1 MEGKTKGSVSEEKV
15 MDIQKFDCEGLL
27 LIKPDVFSD
36 ERGHF
41 LETFSYAKY
50 AALGMPE
57 SFVQDNESFSH
68 RLVLRGLHFQVPPH
82 AQGKLIRVVRGSI
95 FDVAVDIRKNSPT
108 FGKWISV
115 VLSDENK
122 YQFWIPAGFAH
133 GFLSLEE
140 STVINYKC
148 TSLYHSASER
158 TLLWNDPALQ
168 IAWPEKPQI
177 VSSKD
182 EKGELFADFNS
193 PF

>member
-1 MEGKTKGSVSEEKV
+1 

-41 LETFSYAKY
+41 LETYSAVKY
-50 AALGMPE
+50 AELGMPE

-133 GFLSLEE
+133 GFLALEDK
-140 STVINYKC
+140 TVINYKC
-148 TSLYHSASER
+148 SSLYHSASER

-182 EKGELFADFNS
+182 EKGEFFADFNT